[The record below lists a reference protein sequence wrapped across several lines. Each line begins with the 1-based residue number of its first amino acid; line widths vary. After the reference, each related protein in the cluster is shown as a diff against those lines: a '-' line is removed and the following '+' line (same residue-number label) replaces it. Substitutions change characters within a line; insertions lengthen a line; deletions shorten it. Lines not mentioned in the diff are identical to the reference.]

1 MSTATNISAATKF
14 ARRGKTM
21 FWRIVWKE
29 FRMLRSLWAA
39 VAIMG
44 LLVQWTEKMLL
55 PGGSDFV
62 LTLFCTGLAFAVL
75 YAAGAAA
82 TTFSVEHEEE
92 TYDLLTRLPTTWWP
106 PFAGKLAVTLL
117 SALLLGTALLISAL
131 IFGSRYFISGQD
143 ARLAIGML
151 GFAIIEAIAW
161 GTLFSLLIKRP
172 LLAAIV
178 TLVVGA
184 VTVNI
189 AVSYSSTYA
198 IATLTPEAYVHALPL
213 RAAIVVAVI
222 ACSVFV
228 ARGWLT
234 AGTGPGMTARLPKEN
249 RLVTWLVGGRS
260 RTHRVKAVA
269 DRAPRRR
276 MLARLLWQTWR
287 ESWKLL
293 LAPLGVAL
301 LLFAGTGAA
310 LGLTRAFNEVGS
322 LMISSALL
330 CTPALYGA
338 MAFYSDQR
346 RDNYRFLAEHAARPR
361 FIWLARHI
369 VWLGTFIGL
378 WLLFLIGFA
387 ALAWHQREFNNRQS
401 FQYYL
406 DWGMHPNATTIIYY
420 FALGAEAVVS
430 VLLGA
435 SFGGL
440 VAFGVGQFFS
450 MAIRSEIL
458 AAFVAL
464 ILTSVVAAWVYVIL
478 LWQLSAALFLIPLFV
493 GLMLATWFRAPDW
506 IAGRNTWRAWLK
518 PVLAIIAPP
527 LLIAAMLPA
536 ARLAQIQPKPPS
548 FQGQVMLPKEVFAER
563 LAAFQAG
570 DTTAAAQTADMYI
583 RAAEKLAGGTSPDPL
598 ARWRRNGYEGQDG
611 EIIAAN
617 IPASE
622 RPALRQA
629 LMKHVEYIAS
639 IEKQLATAVEE
650 AIEISKRPTC
660 RFHFDPAS
668 LAPSPPS
675 TPNERLVGLAANR
688 SYQNVSQLIS
698 AVAGQPMSTPDQP
711 ARRLLAALKMEKHL
725 RSGQPS
731 AVIISALRGENFILQ
746 RITEWALEKDRTKEE
761 LRDLLDNL
769 NVQLHSPEPPA
780 ESLIADRMLIRD
792 VILGKDLPFILST
805 SPVEPHAYLAYLA
818 NDLWWERERA
828 LTVLDQITRF
838 NLFDM
843 DDLADKLNDT
853 TPREIGNGVLRHWLR
868 PDYGGLPDTWQ
879 IQNPAAVTSYLA
891 SLEYKARVPI
901 SELSRAYCDNAVIRN
916 ATLIEIALVLY
927 HLDHKKYP
935 AQLSDL
941 APDYLEQLPLD
952 PYARQ
957 SFQYQRVGLDLKL
970 KYWSPDHQYKFVDP
984 HTPFFWS
991 VGPGNVTLREVTEG
1005 SPFFGGNDDPTPI
1018 GEEPIPN
1025 KFEPQYVFIN
1035 EESGWNLATPAF
1047 PLPK

>member
-1 MSTATNISAATKF
+1 MSTAIVTSTNAQCPTHG
-14 ARRGKTM
+14 RTM
-21 FWRIVWKE
+21 FWRFVWKE
-29 FRMLRSLWAA
+29 FRMIRSLWAA
-39 VAIMG
+39 VAVMG
-44 LLVQWTEKMLL
+44 LLVQFAEKMLL
-55 PGGSDFV
+55 PGESDFV
-62 LTLFCTGLAFAVL
+62 LTLLCTGLAAAVL
-75 YAAGAAA
+75 YTAGAAA

-92 TYDLLTRLPTTWWP
+92 TYDLLTRLPTIWWP

-117 SALLLGTALLISAL
+117 SALLLGTALSISAL
-131 IFGSRYFISGQD
+131 IFGGRYFISGQH
-143 ARLAIGML
+143 AQLAIGMF
-151 GFAIIEAIAW
+151 GFAILEAVAW

-189 AVSYSSTYA
+189 AVTYSSTHA
-198 IATLTPEAYVHALPL
+198 IATLTPEAYVHALPF

-228 ARGWLT
+228 ARGWLNAGAQPSTT
-234 AGTGPGMTARLPKEN
+234 AHVVKDSRFMTSLA
-249 RLVTWLVGGRS
+249 GGRS
-260 RTHRVKAVA
+260 RTREVKAA
-269 DRAPRRR
+269 AERAPRRR

-310 LGLTRAFNEVGS
+310 LGLTHAFNEVGS
-322 LMISSALL
+322 LMISSAVL

-346 RDNYRFLAEHAARPR
+346 RGKYRFLAEHAVRPR
-361 FIWLARHI
+361 YVWLARHS
-369 VWLGTFIGL
+369 VWLGAFIAL
-378 WLLFLIGFA
+378 WLLVLIGFA
-387 ALAWHQREFNNRQS
+387 ALLAWHREEFNGRQT

-406 DWGMHPNATTIIYY
+406 DWGIHPNASTIVYNL
-420 FALGAEAVVS
+420 AVGAEIFVS
-430 VLLGA
+430 VLLAA

-450 MAIRSEIL
+450 MAVRSEIL
-458 AAFVAL
+458 AAFLAL
-464 ILTSVVAAWVYVIL
+464 ILTSVVAAWVYVIC
-478 LWQLSAALFLIPLFV
+478 LWRLSAALFLIPLFV

-518 PVLAIIAPP
+518 PALAIIAPL
-527 LLIAAMLPA
+527 LLITAMLPA
-536 ARLAQIQPKPPS
+536 ARLAQIQPKQPS
-548 FQGQVMLPKEVFAER
+548 FQGQVMLPKEVFTKR

-570 DTTAAAQTADMYI
+570 DTTAAAQTAELYI
-583 RAAEKLAGGTSPDPL
+583 RAAEHLAGST
-598 ARWRRNGYEGQDG
+598 GQLKF
-611 EIIAAN
+611 IAA
-617 IPASE
+617 S
-622 RPALRQA
+622 
-629 LMKHVEYIAS
+629 VDD
-639 IEKQLATAVEE
+639 

-660 RFHFDPAS
+660 RFHFDSAS
-668 LAPSPPS
+668 LVPTPQNSPK
-675 TPNERLVGLAANR
+675 NQLVGLAANR
-688 SYQNVSQLIS
+688 TYQNLVQLINV
-698 AVAGQPMSTPDQP
+698 VAGQTMITPDQP
-711 ARRLLAALKMEKHL
+711 ARFLAALKMEKHL

-731 AVIISALRGENFILQ
+731 VVIISALRSENFILQ
-746 RITEWALEKDRTKEE
+746 RITEWAIDKNRTKEE
-761 LRDLLDNL
+761 LRDVLDKL

-805 SPVEPHAYLAYLA
+805 TPVEPHAYLAYLA

-828 LTVLDQITRF
+828 LAVLDQITRF
-838 NLFDM
+838 NLFDIE
-843 DDLADKLNDT
+843 DLADKLNDT
-853 TPREIGNGVLRHWLR
+853 TPREIGLGMLRHWLR
-868 PDYGGLPDTWQ
+868 PDYGALPDTWQ

-891 SLEYKARVPI
+891 SLEYKARVPL
-901 SELSRAYCDNAVIRN
+901 SELSRAYCESTVIRN
-916 ATLIEIALVLY
+916 ATLIKIALVLY

-941 APDYLEQLPLD
+941 APEYLEQLPLD

-957 SFQYQRVGLDLKL
+957 PFQYQPAGLDLKL
-970 KYWSPDHQYKFVDP
+970 KYWTPDHQYKLVNP

-991 VGPGNVTLREVTEG
+991 VGPSNVALKKITEG
-1005 SPFFGGNDDPTPI
+1005 NPFFGENDPTPI
-1018 GEEPIPN
+1018 GQEPIPK
-1025 KFEPQYVFIN
+1025 KFEPQYEFII
-1035 EESGWNLATPAF
+1035 EESGWNYTTLVF